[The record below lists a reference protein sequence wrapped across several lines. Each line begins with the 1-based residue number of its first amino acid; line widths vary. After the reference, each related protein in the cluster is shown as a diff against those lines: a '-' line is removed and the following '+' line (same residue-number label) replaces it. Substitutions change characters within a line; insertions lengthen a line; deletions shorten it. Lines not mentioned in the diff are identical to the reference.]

1 MTLDRIA
8 LRKILHVFVVVVVV
22 AGVLFVFIV
31 IYVHALVMI
40 A

>member
-8 LRKILHVFVVVVVV
+8 LRKRLHVFVVVVV